1 MNILKVVFVIIGALI
16 GAGFASG
23 QEIYLF
29 FFSYGAKGLLG
40 ILISSILIGLVIYK
54 TFKIIKINN
63 IKNYKE
69 FLDLLIKNQ
78 KIKNV
83 ANSIINIFILVS
95 FYIMIAGFGAYLQQE
110 LNINSMI
117 GSAILAIFCII
128 LFRKNIEGVV
138 KANQILV
145 PILVTTIIFFGI
157 LNLKNINFSNLNNY
171 LINYNNKN
179 WVITSILYASY
190 NCVLLIPVL
199 STLIDYIKSTK
210 NIKHISLIVTFSVA
224 ILLTIIFLFLVIVD
238 VDIKEL
244 EMPAVYAINII
255 SPKFKS
261 IYGLIILISIFTTAI
276 SLGIS
281 FLENTSKSKRKYNI
295 NSLIICGTSIIFSQ
309 LGFSNLVNILYPIL
323 GAIGI
328 LEILKILLY
337 KII

>member
-29 FFSYGAKGLLG
+29 FFSYGTKGLIG
-40 ILISSILIGLVIYK
+40 IIISSGLIGLIIYK
-54 TFKIIKINN
+54 TLKIIKINN
-63 IKNYKE
+63 IKNYKD
-69 FLDLLIKNQ
+69 FLDLLIQNQ

-117 GSAILAIFCII
+117 GSAILAVFCII

-199 STLIDYIKSTK
+199 STLIDYIKSNK
-210 NIKHISLIVTFSVA
+210 NIKHISLIVTFAVI

-244 EMPAVYAINII
+244 EMPAVYAINKI
-255 SPKFKS
+255 SPRLKS

-281 FLENTSKSKRKYNI
+281 FLENTSKNKKKYNI

-309 LGFSNLVNILYPIL
+309 IGFSNLVNILYPIL